1 MDGKLI
7 FLLLLMLS
15 GIAYFFW
22 GVWKILIPLILFIIN
37 SLYFIFVKSTFFKKL
52 FFLQRKIPIRWRKYN
67 IRINKSIANK
77 KKIISLK
84 LRFII
89 FNITSI
95 DI

>member
-37 SLYFIFVKSTFFKKL
+37 SLYFIFVIFANHTTSSDLLIPGLIAVALYFWLDKAYKIDKK
-52 FFLQRKIPIRWRKYN
+52 Q
-67 IRINKSIANK
+67 
-77 KKIISLK
+77 
-84 LRFII
+84 
-89 FNITSI
+89 
-95 DI
+95 